1 MERFAESASGGVEV
15 GRAAFAAAPNLLS
28 AQLRVAVGSG
38 QQQRTPL
45 QFIVSNSLDARSL
58 ETYVSFWRAHTWNP
72 VHSQNLPQ
80 LHGSIPE
87 PGGAADM
94 SAKGKPLESAAK
106 REIKSSSARYLTSV
120 LVVHLRRERR
130 TFIFIGC
137 KRPAGDVAPS

>member
-1 MERFAESASGGVEV
+1 M
-15 GRAAFAAAPNLLS
+15 GRAAFAAAPIYIS
-28 AQLRVAVGSG
+28 AYLRNCGRQWGQASSSG
-38 QQQRTPL
+38 RRFSSLTS
-45 QFIVSNSLDARSL
+45 IVSNSLDARSP

-80 LHGSIPE
+80 FHGSIPE

-130 TFIFIGC
+130 T
-137 KRPAGDVAPS
+137 